1 MTLAETPIPQLNG
14 CEPALALLEFDPI
27 RQQLA
32 GYARTLLGRE
42 YALALTPTAD
52 YPEIVRRQQ
61 ETAEARRFIDAG
73 GSGPALEFGPGA
85 DLREYAQR
93 AGLGGLLRGA
103 ELNEIRQLA
112 QAVGHNRSS
121 LRRRADL
128 PLLSALAANLPDLS
142 GLERAIRDAVSP
154 AGELLDD
161 ASPQLRQLRRA
172 SRDAYQQLNAVM
184 QRSLRRYQQRAVV
197 QEPIVTQRNNR
208 LVLLIKTDFKSQAPG
223 IVHDVSDSGATVF
236 IEPLAAIEPG
246 NLWRE
251 SRLAEEREEER
262 VLRALTAQVEQRS
275 AEVLLAL
282 DLLARLDLALAK
294 GRYSAD
300 RRAVA
305 PTIIPNPAIPLD
317 RNPLPGQD
325 EPNPPRPRNPLPG
338 HPESVAGQTTPS
350 AHPELV
356 EGWANPLP
364 RNPLPGHPEPAAP
377 PLTLNSLKGHPELV
391 EGQTAAPLRL
401 TAARHPLLAEP
412 VVPLNLELGGE
423 QRVMVITGPNAG
435 GKTVAL
441 KTVGLLALMAHAGL
455 HIPAAAA
462 VFPLL
467 EGIYADIGDQ
477 QSIEQSL
484 STFSS
489 HIRNLQSILAQITP
503 HSLALIDELGAS
515 TDPEEGTAL
524 AQAILDHFRQRGAL
538 AIATTHHRGVA
549 RYVQEQPGMLN
560 ASVDLTPGTLEPTYR
575 LTQGLPGRSYALT
588 IADRLGLPADIL
600 ETARSLVSP
609 ALTAADELIQ
619 ELQAEREAVAQMR
632 QESERLLAQARAQQ
646 AETEQRLAAVETA
659 RLELVEDARQEL
671 QQRIAALLEQL
682 QQAERA
688 VQQAQAAQQAAP
700 PSRAADS
707 VDNDGKDGAAA
718 ELAAA
723 ADALQERQAALT
735 QARREISAAHWQ
747 PIAVK
752 RTPWPEKLQSG
763 DRVYI
768 RGIPR
773 PVEVIAPLDSD
784 EQIEVLLGTMRA
796 KIPVYQLERPAAGL
810 NQDEFSPD
818 PAGSAARDG
827 SAAPPSDQA
836 ATGPRFRH
844 SRDAGVY
851 YRRPSPRQVKTDLD
865 LRGQRVEPALDQL
878 ENLLDQA
885 ALSGATQIRIIHGQ
899 GTGALRRAVREH
911 LHGHPLVAHAGPAA
925 EQGGDGVTVV
935 ELK

>member
-1 MTLAETPIPQLNG
+1 MTLAETPTPQLNG

-32 GYARTLLGRE
+32 GYTRTLLGRE

-93 AGLGGLLRGA
+93 AGLGGLLRGG

-305 PTIIPNPAIPLD
+305 PTIIPNPSNPLD
-317 RNPLPGQD
+317 RNPLPGHP
-325 EPNPPRPRNPLPG
+325 ELNPPLTRNPLPG
-338 HPESVAGQTTPS
+338 HPESAASS

-356 EGWANPLP
+356 EGRANPLN
-364 RNPLPGHPEPAAP
+364 RNSLPGQDEPNP

-391 EGQTAAPLRL
+391 EGRAAAPLRL

-412 VVPLNLELGGE
+412 VVPLTLELGGD

-549 RYVQEQPGMLN
+549 RYVQEQPGMIN
-560 ASVDLTPGTLEPTYR
+560 ASVDLAPGTLEPTYR

-688 VQQAQAAQQAAP
+688 VQQAQAAQQTAP
-700 PSRAADS
+700 PGRAADGA
-707 VDNDGKDGAAA
+707 DGVNAD
-718 ELAAA
+718 LATA

-773 PVEVIAPLDSD
+773 PVEVITPLDAD

-810 NQDEFSPD
+810 NQDEVPRDPARAAD
-818 PAGSAARDG
+818 PAGSAA
-827 SAAPPSDQA
+827 PPADPAA

-844 SRDAGVY
+844 NRDAGVY

-885 ALSGATQIRIIHGQ
+885 ALSGAAQIRIIHGQ

-911 LHGHPLVAHAGPAA
+911 LHGHPLVAHTGPAA
-925 EQGGDGVTVV
+925 DQGSDGVTVV

>member
-1 MTLAETPIPQLNG
+1 MTLAETPTPQLNG

-52 YPEIVRRQQ
+52 YPEILRRQQ

-73 GSGPALEFGPGA
+73 GFGPALEFGPGA

-93 AGLGGLLRGA
+93 AGLGGLLRGG

-142 GLERAIRDAVSP
+142 GLETAIRDAVSP

-305 PTIIPNPAIPLD
+305 PTIIPHPNPAL
-317 RNPLPGQD
+317 G
-325 EPNPPRPRNPLPG
+325 
-338 HPESVAGQTTPS
+338 PES
-350 AHPELV
+350 
-356 EGWANPLP
+356 
-364 RNPLPGHPEPAAP
+364 AAP

-391 EGQTAAPLRL
+391 EGRAASPLRL

-524 AQAILDHFRQRGAL
+524 AQAILDHFRQRGGL

-549 RYVQEQPGMLN
+549 RYVQEQPGMIN
-560 ASVDLTPGTLEPTYR
+560 ASVDLAPGTLEPTYR

-600 ETARSLVSP
+600 ATARSLVSP

-632 QESERLLAQARAQQ
+632 QESERLLAQARTQQ
-646 AETEQRLAAVETA
+646 AETEQRLAAVETS

-700 PSRAADS
+700 PGRAADS
-707 VDNDGKDGAAA
+707 SDRDGKDGAAV

-735 QARREISAAHWQ
+735 EARREISAAHWQ
-747 PIAVK
+747 PIAVQ

-773 PVEVIAPLDSD
+773 PVEVITPLDAD

-810 NQDEFSPD
+810 EQADVSPD
-818 PAGSAARDG
+818 PAKAAGPAGSAA
-827 SAAPPSDQA
+827 PPVGNAD
-836 ATGPRFRH
+836 TGPRFRH
-844 SRDAGVY
+844 NRDAGVY

-885 ALSGATQIRIIHGQ
+885 ALSGVAQIRIIHGQ

>member
-1 MTLAETPIPQLNG
+1 MTLAESLPAAAQLNG
-14 CEPALALLEFDPI
+14 GASALALLEFDAI
-27 RQQLA
+27 RRQLA
-32 GYARTLLGRE
+32 GYARTHLGRE
-42 YALALTPTAD
+42 YALALTPAAD
-52 YPEIVRRQQ
+52 YREIVRRQE
-61 ETAEARRFIDAG
+61 ETAEGRRFIDAAG
-73 GSGPALEFGPGA
+73 AGPSLEFGPGA
-85 DLREYAQR
+85 DLGEYAQR

-112 QAVGHNRSS
+112 YAVGHNRSS

-128 PLLSALAANLPDLS
+128 PLLSHIAANLPDLS
-142 GLERAIRDAVSP
+142 ALETAIRAAVSP

-172 SRDAYQQLNAVM
+172 ARDAYQQLNAVM

-197 QEPIVTQRNNR
+197 QEPIITQRHDR
-208 LVLLIKTDFKSQAPG
+208 LVLLIKTDFKAQAPG

-246 NLWRE
+246 NQWRE
-251 SRLAEEREEER
+251 TRLAEEREEER
-262 VLRALTAQVEQRS
+262 ILRALTAQVGQS
-275 AEVLLAL
+275 GPDLLLAL

-294 GRYSAD
+294 GRYAAAQ
-300 RRAVA
+300 RAVT
-305 PTIIPNPAIPLD
+305 PTIIPIPSAVETRHPLPRQEEPANRPI
-317 RNPLPGQD
+317 RNPLPGNP
-325 EPNPPRPRNPLPG
+325 EP
-338 HPESVAGQTTPS
+338 AIQS

-356 EGWANPLP
+356 EG
-364 RNPLPGHPEPAAP
+364 
-377 PLTLNSLKGHPELV
+377 
-391 EGQTAAPLRL
+391 AAPLRL
-401 TAARHPLLAEP
+401 TAARHPLLADP

-455 HIPAAAA
+455 QVPAAQA

-467 EGIYADIGDQ
+467 DGIYADIGDQ

-489 HIRNLQSILAQITP
+489 HIQNLRSILAQATP
-503 HSLALIDELGAS
+503 QSLILIDELGGS

-524 AQAILDHFRQRGAL
+524 AQALLSHFRQRGVL
-538 AIATTHHRGVA
+538 TLATTHHRGVA
-549 RYVQEQPGMLN
+549 RYAQEQAGMVN
-560 ASVDLTPGTLEPTYR
+560 ASVDLAPVTLEPTYR

-588 IADRLGLPADIL
+588 IADRLGLPPEIL

-609 ALTAADELIQ
+609 ALIAADELIR
-619 ELQAEREAVAQMR
+619 ELQGERDLVAQMR
-632 QESERLLAQARAQQ
+632 QEAERLLSQARAQQ
-646 AETEQRLAAVETA
+646 GETERRLAAVEA
-659 RLELVEDARQEL
+659 ERLDLVEAARQEL

-688 VQQAQAAQQAAP
+688 VQQAQAIQASPPRRAP
-700 PSRAADS
+700 DWEG
-707 VDNDGKDGAAA
+707 NEGKDGAADG

-723 ADALQERQAALT
+723 ATDLQERQSILS
-735 QARREISAAHWQ
+735 QARRELAAAYWQ
-747 PIAVK
+747 PIPVK
-752 RTPWPEKLQSG
+752 RTPWPERLQSG

-773 PVEVIAPLDSD
+773 PVEVIAPVDAD

-810 NQDEFSPD
+810 DKAD
-818 PAGSAARDG
+818 APAEAVAAAD
-827 SAAPPSDQA
+827 STSTPPPADNAAA
-836 ATGPRFRH
+836 GPRFRH
-844 SRDAGVY
+844 NRDAGVY
-851 YRRPSPRQVKTDLD
+851 YRRPSTRQIKTDLD
-865 LRGQRVEPALDQL
+865 LRGQRVEPALDQIDH
-878 ENLLDQA
+878 LLDQA
-885 ALSGATQIRIIHGQ
+885 ALSGAAQIRIIHGQ

-911 LHGHPLVAHAGPAA
+911 LQGHPLVAQAGPAPDRN
-925 EQGGDGVTVV
+925 GDGVTVV

>member
-1 MTLAETPIPQLNG
+1 MTLAETPTPQLNG

-42 YALALTPTAD
+42 YALALTPTTD
-52 YPEIVRRQQ
+52 YQEIVRRQQ
-61 ETAEARRFIDAG
+61 ETAEARRFIDTG
-73 GSGPALEFGPGA
+73 GSGPSLEFGPGA

-93 AGLGGLLRGA
+93 AGLGGLLRGG

-112 QAVGHNRSS
+112 QAVGHNRNS

-262 VLRALTAQVEQRS
+262 VLRALTAQVEQRGGDL
-275 AEVLLAL
+275 LLAL

-305 PTIIPNPAIPLD
+305 PTIIPNPSNPLD

-325 EPNPPRPRNPLPG
+325 EFAAPSAHPEPVAGQTIPSAHPELVEGRANPRPRNPLPG
-338 HPESVAGQTTPS
+338 HPESAAPS

-356 EGWANPLP
+356 EGRAD
-364 RNPLPGHPEPAAP
+364 
-377 PLTLNSLKGHPELV
+377 
-391 EGQTAAPLRL
+391 APLRL

-412 VVPLNLELGGE
+412 VVPLSLELGGD

-549 RYVQEQPGMLN
+549 RYVQEQPGMIN
-560 ASVDLTPGTLEPTYR
+560 ASVDLAPGTLEPTYR

-600 ETARSLVSP
+600 AMARSLVSP

-619 ELQAEREAVAQMR
+619 ELQAEREAVAQLR

-659 RLELVEDARQEL
+659 RLELVEEARQEL

-700 PSRAADS
+700 PGRAAAG
-707 VDNDGKDGAAA
+707 NA
-718 ELAAA
+718 EGDDVGVTADLAAA

-735 QARREISAAHWQ
+735 QARREISAAQWQ
-747 PIAVK
+747 PIAVQ

-810 NQDEFSPD
+810 NQDEVSPSPERAAD
-818 PAGSAARDG
+818 PAG
-827 SAAPPSDQA
+827 SAAPPSDNA

-844 SRDAGVY
+844 NRDAGVY

-885 ALSGATQIRIIHGQ
+885 ALSGAAQIRIIHGQ
-899 GTGALRRAVREH
+899 GTGALRHAVREH

>member
-1 MTLAETPIPQLNG
+1 MTLAETPTPQLNG

-73 GSGPALEFGPGA
+73 GSGPSLEFGPGA

-93 AGLGGLLRGA
+93 AGLGGLLRGG

-251 SRLAEEREEER
+251 SRLAEEREDER

-275 AEVLLAL
+275 ADLLLAL

-305 PTIIPNPAIPLD
+305 PTIIPNPNPSLGPESAAPSAHPESVAGQTAPSAHPELVEG
-317 RNPLPGQD
+317 RGNPLT
-325 EPNPPRPRNPLPG
+325 RNPLPG
-338 HPESVAGQTTPS
+338 HPESVD
-350 AHPELV
+350 
-356 EGWANPLP
+356 
-364 RNPLPGHPEPAAP
+364 
-377 PLTLNSLKGHPELV
+377 
-391 EGQTAAPLRL
+391 GQTAAPLRL

-412 VVPLNLELGGE
+412 VVPLNLELGGG

-549 RYVQEQPGMLN
+549 RYVQEQPGMIN
-560 ASVDLTPGTLEPTYR
+560 ASVDLAPGTLEPTYR

-600 ETARSLVSP
+600 ATARSLVSP

-659 RLELVEDARQEL
+659 RLELVEAARQEL

-700 PSRAADS
+700 PSRAAAGNAEGD
-707 VDNDGKDGAAA
+707 DGADGVNAD
-718 ELAAA
+718 LAAA

-747 PIAVK
+747 PIAVQ

-773 PVEVIAPLDSD
+773 PVEVIAPLDAD

-810 NQDEFSPD
+810 EQADFSREPARAAD
-818 PAGSAARDG
+818 PDG
-827 SAAPPSDQA
+827 SAAPPSDNAA

-844 SRDAGVY
+844 NRDAGVY

-925 EQGGDGVTVV
+925 EQGSDGVTVV

>member
-1 MTLAETPIPQLNG
+1 MTLAETPTPQLNG

-73 GSGPALEFGPGA
+73 GSGPSLEFGPGA

-93 AGLGGLLRGA
+93 AGLGGLLRGG

-142 GLERAIRDAVSP
+142 GLEKAIRDAVSP

-305 PTIIPNPAIPLD
+305 PTIIPHRSNPLD

-325 EPNPPRPRNPLPG
+325 EF
-338 HPESVAGQTTPS
+338 AAPS
-350 AHPELV
+350 AHPE
-356 EGWANPLP
+356 
-364 RNPLPGHPEPAAP
+364 PATP

-391 EGQTAAPLRL
+391 EGWDTTRNPLPGHPESAAPSAHPELVEGRAAAPLRL

-412 VVPLNLELGGE
+412 VVPLNLELGGDR
-423 QRVMVITGPNAG
+423 RVMVITGPNAG

-549 RYVQEQPGMLN
+549 RYVQEQPGMIN
-560 ASVDLTPGTLEPTYR
+560 ASVDLAPGTLEPTYR

-600 ETARSLVSP
+600 ATARSLVSP

-646 AETEQRLAAVETA
+646 AETEQRLASVEAA
-659 RLELVEDARQEL
+659 RLELVEAARQEL

-707 VDNDGKDGAAA
+707 ADRDGKDGAAV

-735 QARREISAAHWQ
+735 QARREVSAAQWQ

-773 PVEVIAPLDSD
+773 PVEVITPLDAD

-810 NQDEFSPD
+810 NQDEVSPD

-827 SAAPPSDQA
+827 SAASPVDQA

-844 SRDAGVY
+844 NRDAGVY

-885 ALSGATQIRIIHGQ
+885 ALSGVSQIRIIHGQ
-899 GTGALRRAVREH
+899 GTGALRRAIREH

-925 EQGGDGVTVV
+925 EQGSDGVTVV

>member
-1 MTLAETPIPQLNG
+1 MTAAAPPTPQLNG

-73 GSGPALEFGPGA
+73 GSGPSLEFGPGA

-93 AGLGGLLRGA
+93 AGLGGLLRGS

-161 ASPQLRQLRRA
+161 ASPQLRQMRRA

-262 VLRALTAQVEQRS
+262 VLRALTAQVEARS
-275 AEVLLAL
+275 GDLLLAL
-282 DLLARLDLALAK
+282 DLLARLDLALSK

-305 PTIIPNPAIPLD
+305 PTIIPMPSIPH
-317 RNPLPGQD
+317 PLPGQHEAAAPSAHPELVEGWD
-325 EPNPPRPRNPLPG
+325 IIRNPLPG
-338 HPESVAGQTTPS
+338 HPESVAGQTAS
-350 AHPELV
+350 
-356 EGWANPLP
+356 
-364 RNPLPGHPEPAAP
+364 
-377 PLTLNSLKGHPELV
+377 
-391 EGQTAAPLRL
+391 PLRL

-412 VVPLNLELGGE
+412 VVPLNLELGGD

-549 RYVQEQPGMLN
+549 RYVQEQPGMIN
-560 ASVDLTPGTLEPTYR
+560 ASVDLAPGTLEPTYR

-600 ETARSLVSP
+600 ATARSLVSP

-700 PSRAADS
+700 PGRAAAGNAEGD
-707 VDNDGKDGAAA
+707 DGADGVNAD
-718 ELAAA
+718 LAAA

-735 QARREISAAHWQ
+735 EARREISAAQWQ

-768 RGIPR
+768 RGIPS
-773 PVEVIAPLDSD
+773 PVEVIAPLDAD

-810 NQDEFSPD
+810 NQEEVSRDPARADD
-818 PAGSAARDG
+818 PAGSAAPPADP
-827 SAAPPSDQA
+827 AAA
-836 ATGPRFRH
+836 AGPRFRH
-844 SRDAGVY
+844 NRDAGVY

-885 ALSGATQIRIIHGQ
+885 ALSGAAQIRIIHGQ
-899 GTGALRRAVREH
+899 GTGALRRAIREH

-925 EQGGDGVTVV
+925 EQGSDGVTVV

>member
-1 MTLAETPIPQLNG
+1 MTAAAPPIPQLNG

-73 GSGPALEFGPGA
+73 GSGPSLEFGPGA

-93 AGLGGLLRGA
+93 AGLGGLLRGG

-112 QAVGHNRSS
+112 QAVGHNRNS

-128 PLLSALAANLPDLS
+128 PLLAALAANLPDLS
-142 GLERAIRDAVSP
+142 GLETAIRDAVSP

-305 PTIIPNPAIPLD
+305 PTIIPNPSIPH
-317 RNPLPGQD
+317 PLPGQ
-325 EPNPPRPRNPLPG
+325 
-338 HPESVAGQTTPS
+338 HESAAPS
-350 AHPELV
+350 AHPE
-356 EGWANPLP
+356 
-364 RNPLPGHPEPAAP
+364 PASP
-377 PLTLNSLKGHPELV
+377 PLTLNSLKGHPEFV

-524 AQAILDHFRQRGAL
+524 AQAILDHFRQRGGL

-549 RYVQEQPGMLN
+549 RYVQEQPGMIN
-560 ASVDLTPGTLEPTYR
+560 ASVDLAPGTLEPTYR

-600 ETARSLVSP
+600 ATARSLVSP

-700 PSRAADS
+700 PGRAGDDD
-707 VDNDGKDGAAA
+707 DNDVGTAT

-723 ADALQERQAALT
+723 ADSLQERQAALT
-735 QARREISAAHWQ
+735 QARREISAAQWQ

-773 PVEVIAPLDSD
+773 PVEVIAPLDAD

-810 NQDEFSPD
+810 NQDEVSPD
-818 PAGSAARDG
+818 PAGSSARDG
-827 SAAPPSDQA
+827 SAAPQVDQA
-836 ATGPRFRH
+836 DAAGPRFRH
-844 SRDAGVY
+844 NRDAGVY
-851 YRRPSPRQVKTDLD
+851 YRRPSPLQVKTDLD

-885 ALSGATQIRIIHGQ
+885 ALSGAAQIRIIHGQ

-911 LHGHPLVAHAGPAA
+911 LHGHPLVAHAAPAA
-925 EQGGDGVTVV
+925 EQGSDGVTVV